1 MEEPDWTRRDGE
13 VLIWQLPGEETVLPK
28 PKKKPALKA
37 GTGILIIFAA
47 LLTGSVFGLLMMS
60 AVPDQKSAKQVQA
73 SGTPSEQAAPSAE
86 EPAEKGIVATE
97 KNISL
102 FVLQGGLYSTKS
114 AAEEAAAASEE
125 RAAVLSTEKQYSMIY
140 GVFFSKPEADQAE
153 QQLEADGT
161 AAYVK
166 ETKVT
171 VSSEEEKALK
181 KAAEDQQLEEAASIL
196 SP

>member
-13 VLIWQLPGEETVLPK
+13 VLIWQLPGEETVLQK

-37 GTGILIIFAA
+37 GTGILIIVAA

-73 SGTPSEQAAPSAE
+73 SGAPTEQAPSEE
-86 EPAEKGIVATE
+86 ESAEKGTAASE
-97 KNISL
+97 KSISL

-114 AAEEAAAASEE
+114 AADEAAAASEE
-125 RAAVLSTEKQYSMIY
+125 RAAVLSSEKQYSMIY

-153 QQLEADGT
+153 RQLEAGGT

-171 VSSEEEKALK
+171 VSSEEEKVLK